1 MSLFKQWNDVAAS
14 EDMTQEQYEAFWNEY
29 LPREKDNYEKIL
41 ENKSN
46 KITGSI
52 KDLAKEFNMDEVTF
66 VGFLDGINTS
76 LNEEINLEELTSE
89 STIDATIDFE
99 KLFFNMHEAQAN
111 WLYELPQWDAILSV
125 DTRKNI
131 KKEYNRSK
139 IVVKEVTIG
148 RNDPCTCGSG
158 KKYKKCCGNK

>member
-29 LPREKDNYEKIL
+29 LPKERDIYANIL
-41 ENKSN
+41 ESKSN
-46 KITGSI
+46 KLTGSI
-52 KDLAKEFNMDEVTF
+52 KSLAESFNVDAVTF

-76 LNEEINLEELTSE
+76 LEEEVKLEELAEDSA
-89 STIDATIDFE
+89 IDVAINFE
-99 KLFFNMHEAQAN
+99 KLLFNMHEAQAN
-111 WLYELPQWDAILSV
+111 WLYELPQWDGILS
-125 DTRKNI
+125 DEKRKEI

-139 IVVKEVTIG
+139 IVVKESTVG

-158 KKYKKCCGNK
+158 KKYKKCCGK